1 MEAVALHPLNV
12 LPEEE
17 EGIILAPV
25 RENCTT
31 PLRRL
36 QVHRVSHL
44 GMLQKIQPP
53 HLMPLKRNE
62 AVASKESNKER
73 ADLEGKGNC
82 VIIRVPWAPVRSS
95 TIPGVC
101 SSFCFLIFVITF

>member
-1 MEAVALHPLNV
+1 MEAVALHPLDV

-44 GMLQKIQPP
+44 GTLQKIQPP

-73 ADLEGKGNC
+73 ADLEGKGNW